1 MSETPTIEAI
11 RPSIYRVPV
20 PLPNSPLRFLNSYF
34 ILSDDKTTI
43 VDVGF
48 NHPDCARTL
57 EDALHRLGR
66 DWDSVEILLTHSHP
80 DHTGCLDRIWERGMQ
95 VYANMHSFQEVRNLM
110 NMESTVFN
118 PLIRSIVSPT
128 EHPFEEASER
138 DASKYRVSAELLPM
152 KNRFDLHYLG
162 DGDVY
167 RNGSYTF
174 QVITTP
180 GHDDWHI
187 CLYEPHIKMLIA
199 GDTVLERITPA
210 VYSWLV
216 SYNALNE
223 FLGSLDKLYNFDV
236 DIVLP
241 GHGEPFTGMR
251 ERIDFLKVHHTARL
265 EEICGLVLAGHTTIL
280 DIARQCA
287 WKHADWDSWPL
298 DQKFYS
304 LGETMAHLIYL
315 VNEGRVRYSVCG
327 ADIRFEPL
335 CN

>member
-1 MSETPTIEAI
+1 
-11 RPSIYRVPV
+11 
-20 PLPNSPLRFLNSYF
+20 
-34 ILSDDKTTI
+34 
-43 VDVGF
+43 
-48 NHPDCARTL
+48 
-57 EDALHRLGR
+57 
-66 DWDSVEILLTHSHP
+66 
-80 DHTGCLDRIWERGMQ
+80 
-95 VYANMHSFQEVRNLM
+95 
-110 NMESTVFN
+110 
-118 PLIRSIVSPT
+118 
-128 EHPFEEASER
+128 
-138 DASKYRVSAELLPM
+138 
-152 KNRFDLHYLG
+152 
-162 DGDVY
+162 
-167 RNGSYTF
+167 
-174 QVITTP
+174 
-180 GHDDWHI
+180 
-187 CLYEPHIKMLIA
+187 
-199 GDTVLERITPA
+199 
-210 VYSWLV
+210 
-216 SYNALNE
+216 LNE